1 MPKWAI
7 ALILLVLSSSTGRAQ
22 VSSSW
27 KTFASA
33 PGGFSVRLP
42 GTPMEDAP
50 KEAAPSAS
58 TNHSYTLSIKDT
70 VYILTY
76 TDVAKETVA
85 KSTPKALLNAARDGG
100 IKNVNGKLI
109 AETEVKVNGYP
120 GRDVTASVSID
131 KNPGSMRFRIVLADA
146 RLYMALFVGPGRSA
160 TGAQIDEFLKS
171 FKIVA
176 PPTAADKWQTFTSEA
191 GGFTVRVPR
200 KPTEETE
207 DIEGRGKVHRFTVDN
222 GPLGYIVSY
231 NSLPAGAP
239 SASSVPD
246 LLNKGRDTVVS
257 GLKGKLL
264 AEKSISLAGNSGRA
278 LHIAIPDKAGAV
290 YMRCYIAGDRY
301 YQLMVIG
308 ESKAL
313 DFARDQRFLESF
325 QFVPSAPASPWAAY
339 TSTEGRFS
347 IDMPGTPKQE
357 MLPNDTTKYS
367 VEFGGTVYIVVT
379 VDLKDATD
387 DPDKITAVLEAAK
400 DAEMKVLDAKSLSQR
415 RVMLGA
421 ASGLQV
427 NLSIPEAKISGGGLG
442 IERFYLVG
450 KRLYEVAIISGDKST
465 SESAFDRFFDTFKV
479 TSPQP
484 CNLQGPTSV
493 LLETR

>member
-1 MPKWAI
+1 MPKWA
-7 ALILLVLSSSTGRAQ
+7 LVLVLLVLASSAGRAQ
-22 VSSSW
+22 VSSGW
-27 KTFASA
+27 KSFASA

-42 GTPMEDAP
+42 GTPTEDAP
-50 KEAAPSAS
+50 KEAAPSAP
-58 TNHSYTLSIKDT
+58 TNRSYTLSVRDT

-76 TDVAKETVA
+76 TDFARETVA

-109 AETEVKVNGYP
+109 AETEIKVNGYP

-131 KNPGSMRFRIVLADA
+131 KKPGSMRFRIVLADA

-160 TGAQIDEFLKS
+160 TDAQIDEFLKS

-176 PPTAADKWQTFTSEA
+176 PPPADKWQTFTSEA

-207 DIEGRGKVHRFTVDN
+207 DMQGGGKVHRFTVDN
-222 GPLGYIVSY
+222 GPYGYIVAY
-231 NSLPAGAP
+231 NSLPAGPP

-313 DFARDQRFLESF
+313 DFARDQRFLDSF
-325 QFVPSAPASPWAAY
+325 QLVPSVPASPWAAY
-339 TSTEGRFS
+339 ASTEGRFS
-347 IDMPGTPKQE
+347 IDLPGKPKQE

-367 VEFGGTVYIVVT
+367 VEFGGTLYIVVT

-387 DPDKITAVLEAAK
+387 DPAKITAVLEAAQ

-415 RVMLGA
+415 RVLLGS

-450 KRLYEVAIISGDKST
+450 KRLYEVAIISGDKSAP
-465 SESAFDRFFDTFKV
+465 ESAFDRFFDTFKV
-479 TSPQP
+479 TLP
-484 CNLQGPTSV
+484 
-493 LLETR
+493 